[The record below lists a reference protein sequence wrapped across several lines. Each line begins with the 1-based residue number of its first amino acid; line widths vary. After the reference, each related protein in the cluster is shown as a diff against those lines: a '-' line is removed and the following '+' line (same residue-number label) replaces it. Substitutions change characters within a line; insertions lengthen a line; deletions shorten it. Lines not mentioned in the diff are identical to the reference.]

1 MAKNQRETDEK
12 KTKRFT
18 IRCTESE
25 FENIKSIAKE
35 HNISCS
41 DFFIRLAM
49 NRPFALS
56 NYDKELHAELKI
68 AHGVLGKY
76 VGMLKIYL
84 DYSDKKDIPERE
96 MREQLRKAKEAQ
108 KTMINAALNIVGKY
122 K

>member
-1 MAKNQRETDEK
+1 MAKNQRQTDEK

-49 NRPFALS
+49 NRPLTLS
-56 NYDKELHAELKI
+56 NYDKQLHNELKI
-68 AHGVLGKY
+68 AHGILGKY

-84 DYSDKKDIPERE
+84 DYSDKRDIPERE
-96 MREQLRKAKEAQ
+96 MRAELKNAKEAQ
-108 KTMINAALNIVGKY
+108 KIILSAAMSIVGKY
-122 K
+122 T

>member
-76 VGMLKIYL
+76 VGMLSGNDMRKI
-84 DYSDKKDIPERE
+84 DK
-96 MREQLRKAKEAQ
+96 
-108 KTMINAALNIVGKY
+108 ALKISLGLTE
-122 K
+122 